1 MELASSCGRLP
12 NSYWI
17 LGVTKFQYFFLLFC
31 RHTRCSSSSH
41 VQCTR
46 PSLMHPRV
54 LTLRQVH
61 WTRWT
66 GWWWLELGWH
76 NTVYIIYIYTYD
88 WYDNINRIYIPRTF
102 LSFVFRG
109 RFKSIATCWKDCL
122 LGGRT
127 VFWKR
132 PVFLHLNLHMRVPYY
147 MESSHHIG
155 SIGIVPLDS
164 SFMELHSLPP
174 I

>member
-1 MELASSCGRLP
+1 MFSVTLGLHLGKKILYC
-12 NSYWI
+12 NSY
-17 LGVTKFQYFFLLFC
+17 
-31 RHTRCSSSSH
+31 SSSH
-41 VQCTR
+41 NHGSGKWVSKAAIFHFQDCWKMYK
-46 PSLMHPRV
+46 L
-54 LTLRQVH
+54 
-61 WTRWT
+61 
-66 GWWWLELGWH
+66 
-76 NTVYIIYIYTYD
+76 
-88 WYDNINRIYIPRTF
+88 YIPRTF

-122 LGGRT
+122 LGGGT